1 MQGFLIFYLIFIF
14 FFSFLTCIFLL
25 PYVFRIGLQ
34 FNVIDKQD
42 ERKLNFNNQIR
53 LGGLAIIIPFYLS
66 IFLSYL
72 TNSFNYQLLN
82 IDFGQFVPLIF
93 VIIAGSLSFY
103 TLGLSDDLFTL
114 SPFLRLAIQIIIILI
129 LISFGL
135 IIDFNGFLEKI
146 NILQNSNIEYSLS
159 VLLTVLFIAG
169 VINSFNWIDGLD
181 GLASG
186 VSGIVSLGYLT
197 ICLLENNLIA
207 AIFSASI
214 AGACFGFLKYNF
226 YPSKIIMGDGGSY
239 FIGFMN
245 AIIGLI
251 TICYNPDVVLNDL
264 EFDKMYL
271 NFSFDKL
278 YLLFIF
284 LFLPIFDMLMV
295 IVRRLGRGKSPF
307 YPDRTHLHHLLFDKG
322 LSQKR
327 TVILI
332 YAITQWCVCLAIN
345 LNNISN
351 NYNLILC
358 SSLFLLI
365 VVFLA
370 FFKSKFVFFQRNKF

>member
-14 FFSFLTCIFLL
+14 FFSFLTCIFLI

-34 FNVIDKQD
+34 FNIIDKKD
-42 ERKLNFNNQIR
+42 ERKLNFKNQIR
-53 LGGLAIIIPFYLS
+53 LGGLAIILPFYLS
-66 IFLSYL
+66 IFLSYI

-129 LISFGL
+129 LISLGL

-146 NILQNSNIEYSLS
+146 NVFQNSNIEYSLS
-159 VLLTVLFIAG
+159 ILLTVLFIAG

-186 VSGIVSLGYLT
+186 VTGIVSLGYLT
-197 ICLLENNLIA
+197 ICVLENNLIV

-245 AIIGLI
+245 AIIGLM
-251 TICYNPDVVLNDL
+251 TICYDPD
-264 EFDKMYL
+264 K
-271 NFSFDKL
+271 
-278 YLLFIF
+278 I
-284 LFLPIFDMLMV
+284 
-295 IVRRLGRGKSPF
+295 
-307 YPDRTHLHHLLFDKG
+307 
-322 LSQKR
+322 
-327 TVILI
+327 
-332 YAITQWCVCLAIN
+332 
-345 LNNISN
+345 
-351 NYNLILC
+351 
-358 SSLFLLI
+358 
-365 VVFLA
+365 
-370 FFKSKFVFFQRNKF
+370 